1 MPVEEEAG
9 PMLNLDRFSDFVMVT
24 FKSINI
30 QMFFILLATQSR
42 NPQKDLR
49 KEKNTVDGFSNWGI
63 GVEKNEKYGRKGNI
77 G

>member
-49 KEKNTVDGFSNWGI
+49 KEKNTVDGFRNWC
-63 GVEKNEKYGRKGNI
+63 R
-77 G
+77 